1 MASPVFL
8 SDVKFNSNTVLTV
21 GTFDGVHEGHKEII
35 RRVVNT
41 AKRKNA
47 RSVVVTFDPHPR
59 EIINTGKDK
68 IKLLTTIDE
77 RAHILSLLGIDE
89 MIVIPFTRD
98 FSLLSSRE
106 FIEDILIKK
115 IGVSGFV
122 IGYDHQFGRN
132 REGTISVVRELA
144 DLHHFEVDVIEA
156 QEVGEITV
164 SSTLVRKELEIQG
177 NIVLADKY
185 LGRPYRLSGLVIHG
199 DKRGRKIGYPTANLK
214 ITDARKII
222 PKYGVYAVDVQIDRN
237 SKIYRGMMN
246 IGYRPTFTD
255 DTELSIE
262 VHIIDFDE
270 DLYGKII
277 TVDFLKRI
285 RDEQSFSGFEAL
297 KSQLDMDRIS
307 CLNV

>member
-8 SDVKFNSNTVLTV
+8 SDVNFNSNTVLTV

-35 RRVVNT
+35 RRVVDA

-132 REGTISVVRELA
+132 REGTITIVKELA

>member
-132 REGTISVVRELA
+132 REGTITIVKELA

>member
-8 SDVKFNSNTVLTV
+8 SDVKYDTNTVLTV
-21 GTFDGVHEGHKEII
+21 GTYDGVHEGHKEII
-35 RRVVNT
+35 RRVVET
-41 AKRKNA
+41 AKKKNA

-77 RAHILSLLGIDE
+77 RAHILNVLGIDE
-89 MIVIPFTRD
+89 MVVIPFTRD

-132 REGTISVVRELA
+132 REGTISLVRELA
-144 DLHHFEVDVIEA
+144 GIHHFEVDVIEA
-156 QEVGEITV
+156 QEVGTITV
-164 SSTLVRKELEIQG
+164 SSTLVRKELEVKG
-177 NIVLADKY
+177 NIELADKY
-185 LGRPYRLSGLVIHG
+185 LGRPYRLSGLVVHG

-214 ITDARKII
+214 ITDVRKII

-262 VHIIDFDE
+262 VHIIDFQE
-270 DLYGKII
+270 DLYGKIV

-285 RDEQSFSGFEAL
+285 RDERSFSGIDAL
-297 KSQLDMDRIS
+297 KTQLDMDRIS
-307 CLNV
+307 CLGV